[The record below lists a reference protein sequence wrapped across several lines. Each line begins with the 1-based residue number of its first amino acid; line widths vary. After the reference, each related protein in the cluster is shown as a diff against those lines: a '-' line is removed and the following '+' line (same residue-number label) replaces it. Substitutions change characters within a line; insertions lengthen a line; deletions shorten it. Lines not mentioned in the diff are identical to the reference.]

1 MSDTSKRI
9 ELGTHTFFQL
19 GAQTVIPNDGNAEL
33 ATAAQKIN
41 ESIARLEDRG
51 VTKA

>member
-9 ELGTHTFFQL
+9 ELGAHAFFQL

-33 ATAAQKIN
+33 ATAVQKIN
-41 ESIARLEDRG
+41 GSIARLEDRG